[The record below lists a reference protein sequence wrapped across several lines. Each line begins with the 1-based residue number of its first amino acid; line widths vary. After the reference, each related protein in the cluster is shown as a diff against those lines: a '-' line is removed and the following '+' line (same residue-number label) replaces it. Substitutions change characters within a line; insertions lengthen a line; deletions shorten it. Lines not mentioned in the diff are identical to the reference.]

1 MYIIIR
7 RSKLCTYVPL
17 CTSAA
22 AILWGDPHIN
32 TLDGARY
39 TFNGKGEF
47 TILETDDDSFVV
59 QGRLEQATDE
69 SGMPVQA
76 TVFTAIVAKTSTS
89 DVVQMEVN
97 AAGGIEV
104 RVNRALLNFSIL
116 SSQQFVGVEVTEQ
129 VDNTYQASFGGN
141 YVVQVSGDNGILSL
155 LRVAPP
161 TEAMRRTRGLLGNFN
176 GDPSDD
182 LIPRMASVP
191 IPTTSTIEEI
201 HNQFGLTCEFSLK
214 WRDICMCTDSEGGE
228 CREGRMTND

>member
-1 MYIIIR
+1 M
-7 RSKLCTYVPL
+7 
-17 CTSAA
+17 
-22 AILWGDPHIN
+22 
-32 TLDGARY
+32 DGARY

-47 TILETDDDSFVV
+47 TILETDDNSFAV

-69 SGMPVQA
+69 SGMRVQA
-76 TVFTAIVAKTSTS
+76 TVFTAIVAKTNTS

-97 AAGGIEV
+97 GADGIEV

-116 SSQQFVGVEVTEQ
+116 SSQQFVGVEVTQQ

-161 TEAMRRTRGLLGNFN
+161 IEAMGRTRGLLGNFN

-182 LIPRMASVP
+182 LIPRMTSEP
-191 IPTTSTIEEI
+191 ISATSTIEEI

-214 WRDICMCTDSEGGE
+214 WRCILTLKVGSAG
-228 CREGRMTND
+228 REG